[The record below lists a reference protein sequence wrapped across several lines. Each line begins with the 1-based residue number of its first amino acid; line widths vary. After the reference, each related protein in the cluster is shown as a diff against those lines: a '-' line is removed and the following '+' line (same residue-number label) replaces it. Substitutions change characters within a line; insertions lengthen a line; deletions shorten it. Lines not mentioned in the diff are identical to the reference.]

1 MIILV
6 PMGSF
11 KKKATKW
18 VKYKDFVVADA
29 TFRHDSSMSEYG
41 NKVDADELS
50 PTPTLTKIALDPE
63 DKESQIKKR
72 HLNTYLEKW
81 LDDEGFNIKVHFLVS
96 VILKGYLETGEDTN
110 VFVVM
115 TKPMYY
121 AYHKQMIEKINQDYG
136 VTIAT
141 GMTHKMEKSQIKDIL
156 TRSFPKE
163 HYKTLKKALKRI
175 RKALDIK
182 PEEALVLDDD

>member
-6 PMGSF
+6 PQGSF

-29 TFRHDSSMSEYG
+29 TFRHDGAMSEYG
-41 NKVDADELS
+41 NKVDADELA
-50 PTPTLTKIALDPE
+50 PTPTLTKIAIDPD

-72 HLNTYLEKW
+72 HLNTYLDKW

-96 VILKGYLETGEDTN
+96 VIVKGYLDMGDDTN
-110 VFVVM
+110 VFVIM
-115 TKPMYY
+115 TKPAYY
-121 AYHKQMIEKINQDYG
+121 AYHKAMIEKINSDYG
-136 VTIAT
+136 VEVAI
-141 GMTHKMEKSQIKDIL
+141 GMTHKMEKSQIKEIL

-163 HYKTLKKALKRI
+163 HFKTLKKSLKRI
-175 RKALDIK
+175 RKTLDIK
-182 PEEALVLDDD
+182 PEEALCLDDD

>member
-6 PMGSF
+6 PIGSF

-29 TFRHDSSMSEYG
+29 TFRHDSSMWEYG

-96 VILKGYLETGEDTN
+96 VILRVSGNG
-110 VFVVM
+110 
-115 TKPMYY
+115 
-121 AYHKQMIEKINQDYG
+121 
-136 VTIAT
+136 
-141 GMTHKMEKSQIKDIL
+141 
-156 TRSFPKE
+156 
-163 HYKTLKKALKRI
+163 
-175 RKALDIK
+175 
-182 PEEALVLDDD
+182 

>member
-6 PMGSF
+6 PQGSF

-29 TFRHDSSMSEYG
+29 TFRHDGAMSEYG
-41 NKVDADELS
+41 NKVDADELA
-50 PTPTLTKIALDPE
+50 PTPTLTKIAIDPD

-72 HLNTYLEKW
+72 HLNTYLDKW

-96 VILKGYLETGEDTN
+96 VIVKGYLDMGEDTN
-110 VFVVM
+110 VFVIM
-115 TKPMYY
+115 TKPAYY
-121 AYHKQMIEKINQDYG
+121 AYHKAMIEKINSDYG
-136 VTIAT
+136 VEVAI
-141 GMTHKMEKSQIKDIL
+141 GMTHKMEKSQIKEIL

-163 HYKTLKKALKRI
+163 HFKTLKKSLKRI

-182 PEEALVLDDD
+182 PEEALCLDGD

>member
-6 PMGSF
+6 PQGSF

-29 TFRHDSSMSEYG
+29 TFRHDGAMSEYG
-41 NKVDADELS
+41 NKVDADELA
-50 PTPTLTKIALDPE
+50 PTPTLTKIAIDPD

-72 HLNTYLEKW
+72 HLNTYLDKW

-96 VILKGYLETGEDTN
+96 VIVKGHLDMCEDTN
-110 VFVVM
+110 VFVIM
-115 TKPMYY
+115 TKPTYY
-121 AYHKQMIEKINQDYG
+121 AYHKAMIEKINSDYG
-136 VTIAT
+136 VEVAI
-141 GMTHKMEKSQIKDIL
+141 GMTHKMEKSQIKEIL

-163 HYKTLKKALKRI
+163 HFKTLKKSLKRI

-182 PEEALVLDDD
+182 PEEALCLDDD